1 MATLAQPITIEA
13 FDHFVSL
20 PENLE
25 RHFELIDGTI
35 VEKPMPTQL
44 HARITAIFVGEIYI
58 FLKVHPIG
66 HVETEARY
74 RPIGDKKNDRL
85 PDVSFTSSDKPA
97 VSKGAAPGMPDLAIE
112 VMSPDD
118 KLRDLR
124 AKAKFSIANGV
135 RLVWLVLPEQKIVEV
150 YRPNEDV
157 QLLTVENTLDGY
169 DVLPGF
175 SLAIAEIFKV

>member
-1 MATLAQPITIEA
+1 MATLAKPVTTNE
-13 FDHFVSL
+13 FDNFVSL

-25 RHFELIDGTI
+25 RRFELIDGTI
-35 VEKPMPTQL
+35 VEKPMPTQF
-44 HARITAIFVGEIYI
+44 HARVTAIFVGEIYI

-85 PDVSFTSSDKPA
+85 PDVSFSSSDKPA

-124 AKAKFSIANGV
+124 AKAEFYIANGV

-157 QLLTVENTLDGY
+157 LLLTVENTLDGY
-169 DVLPGF
+169 EVLPGF
-175 SLAIAEIFKV
+175 SLPIAEIFKV